1 MTIELVQLSPTV
13 WRKLLEVYPRI
24 ALTGVVNSGKTLLL
38 EEGGP
43 GTPPREVVH
52 TDQLKRSDWPS
63 IPLKICSELSGK
75 ESFIVAGTQVPRC
88 LRKGLE
94 VDAVVWLDSP
104 RTFLSPRQQA
114 FGKGIRQIMH
124 KWRHQ
129 HPEIPV
135 YFSPRALHDRE
146 LARMPE

>member
-1 MTIELVQLSPTV
+1 MPLIQEQLSPTV
-13 WRKLLEVYPRI
+13 WRKLVEVYPRI

-38 EEGGP
+38 EEGGR
-43 GTPPREVVH
+43 GTPPKEVIH
-52 TDQLKRSDWPS
+52 TDVLSRKDWATIPS
-63 IPLKICSELSGK
+63 KICSLVTGK
-75 ESFIVAGTQVPRC
+75 ESFILAGTQVPRC

-94 VDAVVWLDSP
+94 VDAVVWLNTS
-104 RTFLSPRQQA
+104 RTGLDRRQEG
-114 FGKGIRQIMH
+114 FGKGIRKIMH
-124 KWRHQ
+124 AWRHR

>member
-1 MTIELVQLSPTV
+1 MPLIQRQLSPTV
-13 WRKLLEVYPRI
+13 WRELVAAYSRI

-38 EEGGP
+38 EEGGR
-43 GTPPREVVH
+43 GTPPKEVVH

-63 IPLKICSELSGK
+63 IPSKICSMTSGK
-75 ESFIVAGTQVPRC
+75 DSIIVVGTQVPRC

-94 VDAVVWLDSP
+94 VDAVVWLNTS
-104 RTFLSPRQQA
+104 RTGLDRRQEG
-114 FGKGIRQIMH
+114 FGKGIRKIMH
-124 KWRHQ
+124 AWRHQ